1 MSFTLVKRFGEI
13 DDTNVSN
20 TTNLVGTATGAVNLP
35 APGDFVR
42 IRKPLY
48 NSDGT
53 TSFPSDDITLGT
65 IITGIEYGFAFD
77 VDASTF
83 PDSIEF
89 RTKISKGTSF
99 QGNINS
105 KILTANLTFNSYVV
119 GGDGD
124 FLGLESVLDPYNSL
138 DFNDLQLQFSHHAT
152 IGVGSIP
159 FLRVGGANYGSSI
172 GGQNGPLPY
181 IKIYYKAVKVVI
193 TNPTRVVLRNNKKV
207 IIGNL

>member
-1 MSFTLVKRFGEI
+1 MSLNVVKRFGEI

-20 TTNLVGTATGAVNLP
+20 STNLVGTATGVVNLP
-35 APGDFVR
+35 APSDFVR
-42 IRKPLY
+42 IRKPIY

-53 TSFPSDDITLGT
+53 TSFISNDITSGT

-77 VDASTF
+77 VNATIF

-89 RTKISKGTSF
+89 RTKISKGTLF

-105 KILTANLTFNSYVV
+105 KTFTANLTFNSYVI

-152 IGVGSIP
+152 VGVGSNP
-159 FLRVGGANYGSSI
+159 VLRVGGANYGSTI

-181 IKIYYKAVKVVI
+181 IKIYYHAPKVVI
-193 TNPTRVVLRNNKKV
+193 TNPTRVVLRNNKRVV
-207 IIGNL
+207 IGHT